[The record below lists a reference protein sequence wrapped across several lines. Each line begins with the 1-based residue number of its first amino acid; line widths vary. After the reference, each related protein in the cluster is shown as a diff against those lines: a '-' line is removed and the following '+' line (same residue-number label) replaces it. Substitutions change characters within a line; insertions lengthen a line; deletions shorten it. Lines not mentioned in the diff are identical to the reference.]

1 MSLVLDVQR
10 LFAKSILPSLSLNMV
25 FGEKFTH
32 FVDVLPLFAIRSMCV
47 FPTFTINLWEKNGL
61 AMLGTSSQFPSD
73 PVFPKDLAG
82 TSQTFQLAPGEE
94 PVTAGRY
101 VPWSRASGVVDI
113 DDVDG
118 KMGATFWRG
127 RSNLMLNWLSPKI
140 RGKTPKMDGENNG
153 KPY

>member
-1 MSLVLDVQR
+1 M
-10 LFAKSILPSLSLNMV
+10 F
-25 FGEKFTH
+25 
-32 FVDVLPLFAIRSMCV
+32 

-61 AMLGTSSQFPSD
+61 AMLGTYSQFPSD

-101 VPWSRASGVVDI
+101 VPWSRASGVDVVDVMEKWEPFFGGEI
-113 DDVDG
+113 
-118 KMGATFWRG
+118 
-127 RSNLMLNWLSPKI
+127 SNLMLKWVFPKI

>member
-1 MSLVLDVQR
+1 
-10 LFAKSILPSLSLNMV
+10 
-25 FGEKFTH
+25 
-32 FVDVLPLFAIRSMCV
+32 
-47 FPTFTINLWEKNGL
+47 
-61 AMLGTSSQFPSD
+61 MLGTYSQFPSD

-127 RSNLMLNWLSPKI
+127 NIQLDAQMGVSKNK
-140 RGKTPKMDGENNG
+140 GENPKNG
-153 KPY
+153 WWK